1 MDRTQVPHDYPMPR
15 AADSMATDTTSRMVT
30 RTATGMATGTTA
42 RALAAALLCAAAAL
56 SGCAVVDQSQ
66 APAFSKSDT
75 WVLLPLA
82 NNTETPQAGQRA
94 GSIAQSLMTSYG
106 YANLAR
112 YPASADDETLFDPAK
127 PDQQQA
133 ALAWARQQNARYA
146 LTGAVNEWRYKVGV
160 DGEPAV
166 GLSFAVV
173 DVQSGKQV
181 WSAAGSRT
189 GWSRDAVSGVAQ
201 KLERQLLAPLTR

>member
-1 MDRTQVPHDYPMPR
+1 MDLTRDSTQHRPRRRDVRPLPR
-15 AADSMATDTTSRMVT
+15 AAT
-30 RTATGMATGTTA
+30 RTF
-42 RALAAALLCAAAAL
+42 AAALLCAAAML
-56 SGCAVVDQSQ
+56 SGCAVVDQSA
-66 APAFSKSDT
+66 APAFSKNDT
-75 WVLLPLA
+75 WVLLPIA

-94 GSIAQSLMTSYG
+94 ASIAQGLMASYG

-112 YPASADDETLFDPAK
+112 YPASGDDETLFDPAK

-166 GLSFAVV
+166 GLSFAVL
-173 DVQSGKQV
+173 DVQSGKAV
-181 WSAAGSRT
+181 WSATGSRT

-201 KLERQLLAPLTR
+201 KLERDLLAPLAH

>member
-1 MDRTQVPHDYPMPR
+1 MEQ
-15 AADSMATDTTSRMVT
+15 ANQF
-30 RTATGMATGTTA
+30 RTAAARGRSAVLSIVLGT
-42 RALAAALLCAAAAL
+42 ALATLAA
-56 SGCAVVDQSQ
+56 GCSVIDRSA

-75 WVLLPLA
+75 WAILPIA

-94 GSIAQSLMTSYG
+94 ASIAQSLLATYG

-127 PDQQQA
+127 PDAQQN
-133 ALAWARQQNARYA
+133 ALNWARQQNAHYA

-166 GLSFAVV
+166 GLTLQVL
-173 DVQSGKQV
+173 DVQSGKVV
-181 WSAAGSRT
+181 WTGSGSRT

-201 KLERQLLAPLTR
+201 KLERDLLSPLAR

>member
-1 MDRTQVPHDYPMPR
+1 MPR
-15 AADSMATDTTSRMVT
+15 AAQRAMRPTTRRMT
-30 RTATGMATGTTA
+30 HRIATGMAANIAT
-42 RALAAALLCAAAAL
+42 RSLAAALLCAAAVL
-56 SGCAVVDQSQ
+56 PGCAVVDQSP

-75 WVLLPLA
+75 WVLLPMA

-112 YPASADDETLFDPAK
+112 YPASADDESLFDPAK

-133 ALAWARQQNARYA
+133 ALAWARPQNARSA

-201 KLERQLLAPLTR
+201 KLERELLAPLTR